1 MKALVLAGGSGTRL
15 RPLSHTMAK
24 QLIPVAGRPVLMHC
38 LADLAEI
45 GVTEV
50 GMIIG
55 ARGEET
61 KGAVGDGGDFGLKVT
76 YIPQREPL
84 GLAHCVRLARDF
96 LGDDDFVM
104 YLGDN
109 ILADGIADATAEF
122 ARHRPDAQIVLAR
135 VANPREFGVAEL
147 DADGRIVAL
156 AEKPARPRSDL
167 AMTGVY
173 FFTPAIHEAV
183 DAIRPSAR
191 GELEIT
197 EALSWMLAQG
207 RDVRATEFLGYWK
220 DTGRVDD
227 VLEAN
232 RVLMERLKGRVQGE
246 VDTASTLRGEVV
258 VEPGARIVGST
269 VVGPAVIG
277 AGTVV
282 CDSRVGP
289 YTSLGR
295 DCSLLGAGI
304 EYSIV
309 LDGASVRHVEGLH
322 GSMIGREADITA
334 ATAPTRR
341 LVIGDHAEVEVP

>member
-61 KGAVGDGGDFGLKVT
+61 KKAVGDGADFGLKVT
-76 YIPQREPL
+76 YIPQPAPL
-84 GLAHCVRLARDF
+84 GLAHCVKLARGF
-96 LGDDDFVM
+96 LGEDDFVM

-109 ILADGIADATAEF
+109 ILADGIADAAAEF
-122 ARHRPDAQIVLAR
+122 ARNRPDAQIVLTR

-156 AEKPARPRSDL
+156 AEKPDRPRSDL

-173 FFTPAIHEAV
+173 FFTPAVHEAV
-183 DAIRPSAR
+183 EAIRPSAR

-197 EALSWMLAQG
+197 DALSWMLDHG

-227 VLEAN
+227 VLEVN
-232 RVLMERLKGRVQGE
+232 RVLMERLKGSVRGE
-246 VDTASTLRGEVV
+246 VDAASTLRGEVV
-258 VEPGARIVGST
+258 VEPGARITAST

-277 AGTVV
+277 AGTQV
-282 CDSRVGP
+282 SGSHIGP
-289 YTSLGR
+289 YTTLGR
-295 DCSLLGAGI
+295 DCTLLGAGI

-309 LDGASVRHVEGLH
+309 LDGVSVRHVEGLH

-334 ATAPTRR
+334 ATARTRR
-341 LVIGDHAEVEVP
+341 LVIGDHAKVEVL